1 MVELPRVFENGTI
14 TLTVNPD
21 GFRLYV
27 GSLEVDR
34 VDDVKIDLNRL
45 NRPDISVKIG
55 DGTSLEIDETMR
67 ILKTF
72 PWLKIV

>member
-1 MVELPRVFENGTI
+1 MAEPPRVFENGAI
-14 TLTVNPD
+14 TLTINPD

-27 GSLEVDR
+27 GSLEIDR
-34 VDDVKIDLNRL
+34 VNDVKIDLNRL
-45 NRPDISVKIG
+45 NRPDISIKIG

-67 ILKTF
+67 ILKML